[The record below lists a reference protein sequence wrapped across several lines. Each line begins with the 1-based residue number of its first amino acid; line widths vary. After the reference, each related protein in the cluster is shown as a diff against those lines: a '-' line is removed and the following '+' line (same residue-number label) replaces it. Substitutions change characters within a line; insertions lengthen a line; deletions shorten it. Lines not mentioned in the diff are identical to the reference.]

1 MGFTANNN
9 TMLIEELIE
18 IAQRVGKLAYLV
30 HQEGRQE
37 YANKLTR
44 AIERQLE
51 LKREIENELRKL
63 TQK

>member
-1 MGFTANNN
+1 
-9 TMLIEELIE
+9 MLIEELIE
-18 IAQRVGKLAYLV
+18 IAQSVGKLAYLV

-51 LKREIENELRKL
+51 IKREIENELRRI

>member
-1 MGFTANNN
+1 
-9 TMLIEELIE
+9 MLIEELIE
-18 IAQRVGKLAYLV
+18 VAQRVGKLAYLV

-51 LKREIENELRKL
+51 IKREIENELRRI